1 MARPSTLPEPW
12 RSLALKLGSVQALA
26 DTLGVH
32 RSAINRYALG
42 QMKMKKS
49 VQILFD
55 QLLKS

>member
-12 RSLALKLGSVQALA
+12 RSMALKLGSVQALA
-26 DTLGVH
+26 DKLGVH

-42 QMKMKKS
+42 QMEMKKS

>member
-1 MARPSTLPEPW
+1 MPRPSTLPEPW

-26 DTLGVH
+26 DALGVH